1 MLNVISCKLNFLLKV
16 SLHVMIDIIY
26 RILTKLIKTKAHSAW
41 QTLLLGDLEYR
52 LCRINQFNLSTARM
66 HERTFLPFK
75 NKYSGKEIAII
86 ACGPSL
92 NNYKP
97 IPNVINIGVNR
108 AFKDSRINFDHL
120 FFYDPASWTRDEIK
134 ELNAYHRDSCVKFYG
149 ITYEAL
155 HSGEQ
160 ELKIVSESDALEANA
175 LRFRSHRLI
184 WLKGLEY
191 VYPLDI
197 STYPL
202 ADFGTVALLAF
213 QFALWTNPKCI
224 YLIGCDC
231 STNGHFYATGTA
243 NELDPLVSAGYKY
256 IKDFASLYYPDT
268 EIVSINPVG
277 LKGLFKDVYQTEE
290 S

>member
-1 MLNVISCKLNFLLKV
+1 
-16 SLHVMIDIIY
+16 MIDFIY
-26 RILTKLIKTKAHSAW
+26 RALNKWSKSKALSAW
-41 QTLLLGDLEYR
+41 QSLLLGNLEYR
-52 LCRINQFNLSTARM
+52 LFRINQINLSTARM
-66 HERTFLPFK
+66 HEKTFLPFK
-75 NKYSGKEIAII
+75 NKYCGREVAVI

-92 NNYKP
+92 NDYKP

-108 AFKDSRINFDHL
+108 AFKDSRISFDHL
-120 FFYDPASWTRDEIK
+120 FFYDPAPWTRAEIK
-134 ELNAYHRDSCVKFYG
+134 ELNKYNPDTCTKFYG

-155 HSGEQ
+155 HSSETD
-160 ELKIVSESDALEANA
+160 LKIVSESDAIEANA

-184 WLKGLEY
+184 WMKGLEY

-197 STYPL
+197 STQPL

-213 QFALWTNPKCI
+213 QFALWTNPKRI

-231 STNGHFYATGTA
+231 SSNGHFYGTGTK
-243 NELDPLVSAGYKY
+243 NTLDPLVNDGYKY

-277 LKGLFKDVYQTEE
+277 LKGLFRDIYQTSDKGEK
-290 S
+290 